1 MQRPTLPS
9 GRECRAR
16 HRGFAVVD
24 VFMGIAVDIKYILMS
39 TLINMNAK
47 RTYTMTARARSAEET
62 RQRILG
68 AAMDLQTRRLASEI
82 GLDAVAAEAGV
93 SVQTILRHFGTRAD
107 LFDAAVV
114 FANAQVAEERRAA
127 SGDIPAAMAILVD
140 HYEKRGDMALMM
152 LAQETTYDH
161 VRQLSD
167 AGKDMHRHWVAEVFA
182 PHLARLTGGARD
194 ELLDLLVVATDVYT
208 WKLLR
213 RDRGHSRAQTEQRM
227 NTLVSAVLAATAHR
241 KDI

>member
-1 MQRPTLPS
+1 
-9 GRECRAR
+9 
-16 HRGFAVVD
+16 
-24 VFMGIAVDIKYILMS
+24 MS
-39 TLINMNAK
+39 TVIDMNTK

-62 RQRILG
+62 RRRILG
-68 AAMDLQTRRLASEI
+68 AAMELQTRRLASEI
-82 GLDAVAAEAGV
+82 GLDSVAAEAGV
-93 SVQTILRHFGTRAD
+93 SVQTILRHFGTRAG

-114 FANAQVAEERRAA
+114 FANAQVAEERRATA
-127 SGDIPAAMAILVD
+127 GDVPAAMKILVD

-161 VRQLSD
+161 VRHLSD

-182 PHLARLTGGARD
+182 PHLAGLAGSSRD

-213 RDRGHSRAQTEQRM
+213 HDRGHSRALTEHRM
-227 NTLVSAVLAATAHR
+227 NTLVSAVLAAAVDR
-241 KDI
+241 KDT